1 MHYSSPKMQKSW
13 RNRIEIRSSP
23 KIISCKKILML
34 ENLISLIEQHAGDAV
49 INNPA
54 VPNEQNN
61 AVINEAGNS
70 IIGSLQNMVSQ
81 GNMQDVMN
89 LFHNSGNI
97 NSTPAAQNIAGNF
110 VQNLMSKFR
119 LDQNTANGV
128 AGNLIPNVL
137 QSLVQKTN
145 DPNDSSF
152 NLQGIIGHFTSGNEA
167 SAGGA
172 GVLNEIKGLF
182 GG

>member
-1 MHYSSPKMQKSW
+1 
-13 RNRIEIRSSP
+13 
-23 KIISCKKILML
+23 ML

-70 IIGSLQNMVSQ
+70 IIGSLQNMISQ

-97 NSTPAAQNIAGNF
+97 NSTPRQNIAGNF
-110 VQNLMSKFR
+110 VQTL
-119 LDQNTANGV
+119 
-128 AGNLIPNVL
+128 
-137 QSLVQKTN
+137 
-145 DPNDSSF
+145 
-152 NLQGIIGHFTSGNEA
+152 
-167 SAGGA
+167 
-172 GVLNEIKGLF
+172 
-182 GG
+182 